1 MKISPTGVELIKEFE
16 GFVGHPYRDAVG
28 VWTIGYGHT
37 KGVGPN
43 SPRLTQTQ
51 ATALLAK
58 DLDREYAPHVTKLGV
73 KLTQGQFDALV
84 SIVYNCGPGCIAR
97 GTTIGDALRRGN
109 MTAAANGFLLWTK
122 AGGRTLAGLV
132 RRRRAER
139 ALFLSQAPTVDDQ
152 LAGYQDDE
160 IKAIRTYDDWRRRD
174 VNLAGRKRLRAEMR
188 EMARRIAAAAKADG
202 AQGWAKHRR
211 RDRYRSLHSRT
222 T

>member
-1 MKISPTGVELIKEFE
+1 MKISPVGVALIKEFE

-37 KGVGPN
+37 EGVGP
-43 SPRLTQTQ
+43 STPRLTQAQ

-58 DLDREYAPHVTKLGV
+58 DLDQRYAPPVNALGV

-84 SIVYNCGPGCIAR
+84 SIVYNCGPGCIGR
-97 GTTIGDALRRGN
+97 GTTIGNALRRGD
-109 MTAAANGFLLWTK
+109 MASAADGFLLWTK

-132 RRRRAER
+132 RRRKAER
-139 ALFLSQAPTVDDQ
+139 ALFLSRTTT
-152 LAGYQDDE
+152 QDDPLDGYMPDE
-160 IKAIRTYDDWRRRD
+160 IEAIRTYDDWRRRD

-188 EMARRIAAAAKADG
+188 EMARRISAAAKADG
-202 AQGWAKHRR
+202 AQGWAKNRR
-211 RDRYRSLHSRT
+211 RERYRSLHSRT